1 MFDAVPFYS
10 MNQKERLRFSEQ
22 HMLVHVFPWL
32 KTEEQR
38 VLPTIK
44 AVCAALRYHAQ
55 NAQTRFC
62 SPARR
67 PHAGVIRVI
76 TVPDSQ

>member
-1 MFDAVPFYS
+1 MTLQKDRWTAVFDAVPFYS

-44 AVCAALRYHAQ
+44 AVCAALRYQSGTQSFFPPAQ
-55 NAQTRFC
+55 A
-62 SPARR
+62 
-67 PHAGVIRVI
+67 
-76 TVPDSQ
+76 